1 MSNLLLHLSAWYDTQ
16 NPRVTVSLSLQEK
29 QGRRFVE
36 GPLGATAPW
45 KQVAQH
51 RTAAC
56 LQGIF
61 VDIQEMHKIKHFSSR
76 GAGATSSTDPAEEVI
91 NFVFVLVFFSSS
103 NIAFSNLTDI
113 FQRFFRHDKCLL
125 WLCLSDIQRREREC
139 AICRRSRRV
148 SPTDSLRAEWDRSA
162 RTISSFLTNHS
173 ENILAERPTVN
184 PAAQRSSQGLLLSL
198 KNDVISPSFRLAA
211 APSILSKG
219 PVPLASLWIKSP

>member
-91 NFVFVLVFFSSS
+91 NFVFVLFFFLPL
-103 NIAFSNLTDI
+103 ILL
-113 FQRFFRHDKCLL
+113 FQTWQTFFRGFSAMTNACYDFAFQ
-125 WLCLSDIQRREREC
+125 IFNGERESVQYV
-139 AICRRSRRV
+139 AGLVEYHPLTHSGLSEIGQR
-148 SPTDSLRAEWDRSA
+148 EQ
-162 RTISSFLTNHS
+162 FLPFWQITPK
-173 ENILAERPTVN
+173 IY
-184 PAAQRSSQGLLLSL
+184 
-198 KNDVISPSFRLAA
+198 
-211 APSILSKG
+211 
-219 PVPLASLWIKSP
+219 